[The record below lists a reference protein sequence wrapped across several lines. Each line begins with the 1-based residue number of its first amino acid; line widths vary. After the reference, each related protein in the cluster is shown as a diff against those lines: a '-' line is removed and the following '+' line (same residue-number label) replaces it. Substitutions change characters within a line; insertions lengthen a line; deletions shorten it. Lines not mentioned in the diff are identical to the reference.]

1 MIEEER
7 ESAGERVGKETEDLK
22 GEVRQKIIKN

>member
-7 ESAGERVGKETEDLK
+7 ESAGERVGEEREDLK

>member
-7 ESAGERVGKETEDLK
+7 ESTRERVGEETEDLK
-22 GEVRQKIIKN
+22 GGARQKIIKN

>member
-7 ESAGERVGKETEDLK
+7 ESVGERVGEKREDLK
-22 GEVRQKIIKN
+22 GEARQKIIKN